1 MRSTKQNLTGR
12 NKMKKLTTISE
23 IKKAVDKGLTV
34 KSGNDSY
41 DVIKNKHGEYLIVC
55 SFNGYTIGLHG
66 QAGTKYENVLNAD
79 DIYIHAISC

>member
-1 MRSTKQNLTGR
+1 
-12 NKMKKLTTISE
+12 
-23 IKKAVDKGLTV
+23 
-34 KSGNDSY
+34 
-41 DVIKNKHGEYLIVC
+41 LIVC